1 MSSNI
6 QNKAQIVAE
15 IKDKFSKATSIIF
28 VDYNGTTVAQ
38 DTSLRAEFRKDN
50 TEYKVYKNKLVLR
63 ALEELGKTDCAK
75 YLEGTTSV
83 AISYDSEVAPAKVLA
98 NAMKDNKINKNL
110 KFKFGFLNGEMIEAS
125 YIEKLS
131 KIPSKEVLIAQ
142 LLSMLQAPVRG
153 LACTLKAI
161 AEK

>member
-63 ALEELGKTDCAK
+63 ALEELGKADCAK

-98 NAMKDNKINKNL
+98 NAMKDNKNL

>member
-63 ALEELGKTDCAK
+63 ALEELGKADCVK

-98 NAMKDNKINKNL
+98 NAMKDNKNL

>member
-98 NAMKDNKINKNL
+98 NAMKDNKNL